1 MSGLKADNVLR
12 LQDGRLLGYGEYGDP
27 DGRPLFFFHGTP
39 GSRVQA
45 RGIAEAA
52 AAGHAR
58 IIAPD
63 RPGFGLSDFKP
74 NRTLLDWADDVAEL
88 ADALGLEQFGVV
100 GLSGGGPSVIACA
113 LKLPERLTAAGIVS
127 GVGPFD
133 VADATVGMSR
143 SSRLGFALGQ
153 RAPLALRPLLAL
165 ITLTLRRSPD
175 RVLAAVFAEA
185 PEADKAIWRRPE
197 IRDLFRD
204 DLLEAARQGARGA
217 AYEAALYAR
226 PWGVK
231 LEEITI
237 PVYLWQGEDDVN
249 VPPSMGRAQAE
260 AIPDC
265 RATFISGAGHLWGLD
280 HFEEI
285 LAALFDEPGDT
296 AAVTI
301 PGHLKTEEGAT

>member
-1 MSGLKADNVLR
+1 
-12 LQDGRLLGYGEYGDP
+12 
-27 DGRPLFFFHGTP
+27 
-39 GSRVQA
+39 
-45 RGIAEAA
+45 
-52 AAGHAR
+52 
-58 IIAPD
+58 
-63 RPGFGLSDFKP
+63 
-74 NRTLLDWADDVAEL
+74 
-88 ADALGLEQFGVV
+88 
-100 GLSGGGPSVIACA
+100 
-113 LKLPERLTAAGIVS
+113 
-127 GVGPFD
+127 
-133 VADATVGMSR
+133 MSR

-231 LEEITI
+231 LEEISI

-265 RATFISGAGHLWGLD
+265 RATFISGAGHLRGLD

-301 PGHLKTEEGAT
+301 PGHLQTEEGAT

>member
-1 MSGLKADNVLR
+1 MSGPKADNVLR

-27 DGRPLFFFHGTP
+27 DGRPLFFFHGTL

-52 AAGHAR
+52 AAGNVR

-100 GLSGGGPSVIACA
+100 GLSGGGPSVIACV

-127 GVGPFD
+127 GVGPSD

-226 PWGVK
+226 PWGRQAGGDQHPRVP
-231 LEEITI
+231 LAGRGRCQRTALDGAGAGRGDSRL
-237 PVYLWQGEDDVN
+237 PRDVYLGRGTSQG
-249 VPPSMGRAQAE
+249 
-260 AIPDC
+260 
-265 RATFISGAGHLWGLD
+265 
-280 HFEEI
+280 
-285 LAALFDEPGDT
+285 PGPFRRD
-296 AAVTI
+296 
-301 PGHLKTEEGAT
+301 PRGPL